1 MARPW
6 KSFLAYYQNFTTASF
21 EYQVNFGGR
30 IVPSKRAASAIPL
43 QMTKALP
50 KEEVFFRYRDTE
62 AEEVEPYALSKE
74 GQEESRNEIE
84 EVTQE
89 RLAAGETLDALEN
102 LLRRGERDIPMV
114 IHPLPWDDEEPPPEG
129 RALRKLPPPESAVKA
144 EPEAKTCKT
153 RRRWQ
158 EVHRVRHP
166 ISSMYRGELRKFALR
181 RRLWRH
187 LDEVVD
193 VETLAID
200 DGEDEA
206 EDLLS
211 GNNPEELWRDEPLFR
226 THA

>member
-1 MARPW
+1 
-6 KSFLAYYQNFTTASF
+6 
-21 EYQVNFGGR
+21 
-30 IVPSKRAASAIPL
+30 
-43 QMTKALP
+43 MTKALP

-62 AEEVEPYALSKE
+62 AEEVERYAPSKE

-89 RLAAGETLDALEN
+89 RLAAGETLDALEICSG
-102 LLRRGERDIPMV
+102 GERDIPMV

-144 EPEAKTCKT
+144 EPEAKRARHGEGAGGSSSSASHQLNVQ
-153 RRRWQ
+153 RRV
-158 EVHRVRHP
+158 EKVC
-166 ISSMYRGELRKFALR
+166 IEEETM
-181 RRLWRH
+181 RH

-211 GNNPEELWRDEPLFR
+211 GTIQRSCGVMSHCSGHRLNRFQRWTCWRTRWRNRDLGEWVCRR
-226 THA
+226 T